1 MVVRLQANKREDASR
16 SSLRSL
22 RENGKIPAV
31 VYGKSVSATPIAVD
45 MKELISLIKSDNH
58 RVIELEV
65 PEQGNRPVIIR
76 EIQRDSLNRNILHVD
91 FREVDLLQP
100 IKTMV
105 RIDFSGLSPGVQNG
119 GMLQIQMHEV
129 EIQALP
135 QMIPSSLEADM
146 SSLDL
151 GGHLLAG
158 DLIAPE
164 GLEILTDLEE
174 VIATILAPRKEEVL
188 EPEAKAADDDESGSV
203 EKEKAE
209 AVKTE

>member
-1 MVVRLQANKREDASR
+1 MVVRLQANKRENATR
-16 SSLRSL
+16 SALRSL

-65 PEQGNRPVIIR
+65 PEQGSRSVMIR

-91 FREVDLLQP
+91 FREVNLHQP

-105 RIDFSGLSPGVQNG
+105 RIDFSGHSPGVENG
-119 GMLQIQMHEV
+119 GILQVQMYEI

-135 QMIPSSLEADM
+135 QMVPSSIEADM

-158 DLIAPE
+158 DLNAPK
-164 GLEILTDLEE
+164 GIEILTDPEE
-174 VIATILAPRKEEVL
+174 VIATILTPRKEDAGEA
-188 EPEAKAADDDESGSV
+188 EAKAADEDESEVSR
-203 EKEKAE
+203 E
-209 AVKTE
+209 AKG